1 LASTAAELAS
11 PLKSELTN
19 SSSQTLRIPAISVSA
34 ALRNTSR
41 IEGREVGVEVL
52 MVRSIIDTLGLV
64 AITSQY
70 DLIIR
75 GGGKGG
81 MYVGTRIDT
90 PVTLPRSSGRTEA
103 IAFAAP
109 VVVGMIFPKTVR
121 PMQTISMEKQ
131 SWANC

>member
-1 LASTAAELAS
+1 
-11 PLKSELTN
+11 
-19 SSSQTLRIPAISVSA
+19 
-34 ALRNTSR
+34 
-41 IEGREVGVEVL
+41 

-81 MYVGTRIDT
+81 MYVGTRIDK

-121 PMQTISMEKQ
+121 PVQTISMENKVGLILKEEEGGLTKSRILLVVSIQ
-131 SWANC
+131 HILRLSRSMHSR